1 MNSNQDSGPTIN
13 NSIMRK
19 MLFLVVSVSILG
31 ISSLGHFQHP
41 TRRQPCGECPL

>member
-31 ISSLGHFQHP
+31 ISSLAKADILVGSSESH
-41 TRRQPCGECPL
+41 